1 MSEARKAEDV
11 RKDFL
16 DHIAHM
22 SSYWSRLPD
31 KSPLERCNGL
41 AFSILTLIDGS
52 GELPAMDLILRP
64 HPDDERFYRDEG
76 EDFYLDGQV
85 INDTMLHEMW
95 GKHEIKDEQ

>member
-1 MSEARKAEDV
+1 
-11 RKDFL
+11 
-16 DHIAHM
+16 
-22 SSYWSRLPD
+22 
-31 KSPLERCNGL
+31 
-41 AFSILTLIDGS
+41 
-52 GELPAMDLILRP
+52 MDLILRP